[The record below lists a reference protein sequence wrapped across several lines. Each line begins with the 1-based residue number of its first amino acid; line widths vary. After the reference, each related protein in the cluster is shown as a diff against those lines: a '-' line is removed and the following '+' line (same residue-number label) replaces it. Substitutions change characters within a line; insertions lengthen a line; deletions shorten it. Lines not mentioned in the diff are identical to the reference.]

1 MDFRPPI
8 QQKRRQQTLLLVFVS
23 VLIITGVVLW
33 MGLGQDDSDNF
44 SANEDDLF
52 FPPQVIALPP
62 NVFELPIFK
71 ELESVPDPIL
81 LPKEVGRENPFL
93 P

>member
-23 VLIITGVVLW
+23 VLIITGAVLW
-33 MGLGQDDSDNF
+33 MGLGKDDSDNPY
-44 SANEDDLF
+44 AEGEDLF
-52 FPPQVIALPP
+52 FPPRAIALPP

-71 ELESVPDPIL
+71 ELENIPNPIL
-81 LPKEVGRENPFL
+81 LPEEVGRENPFL